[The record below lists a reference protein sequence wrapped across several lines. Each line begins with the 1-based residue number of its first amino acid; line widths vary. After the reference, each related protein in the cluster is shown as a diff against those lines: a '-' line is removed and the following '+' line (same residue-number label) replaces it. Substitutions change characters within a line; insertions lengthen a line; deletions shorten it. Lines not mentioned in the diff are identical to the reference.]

1 MGEDDLLGFE
11 FVKLLV
17 LDPEVVVSSSEVSFV
32 ESGVSA
38 VPSEDFLE
46 VVLEDLRAF
55 GVADVKD
62 SLLVALLVGV
72 LLTVESKLDGRP
84 RD

>member
-1 MGEDDLLGFE
+1 M
-11 FVKLLV
+11 V
-17 LDPEVVVSSSEVSFV
+17 LDPDVVVSSSEISFV
-32 ESGVSA
+32 ESGVYV

-46 VVLEDLRAF
+46 VTLEDLGAF

-62 SLLVALLVGV
+62 LLSVAPLVGV
-72 LLTVESKLDGRP
+72 LLIVESKLDGRP